1 MTRGLAVSAVVALL
15 VGVVGCS
22 ERAAPVQETAEL
34 NQARAS
40 QNLKGVLDRFTTA
53 ILKEFPELA
62 TSLAVSEDVAGGKYS
77 DRLVDLSPE
86 SVARRAQLV
95 RNTRQELAQIDRAQL
110 SAADA
115 CDIRRLGR
123 ASGLRDRCTEIWTW
137 RLPSLG
143 GTDTVRRDADPR
155 GVRRHP

>member
-1 MTRGLAVSAVVALL
+1 MTRGLAVSTVVALL

-40 QNLKGVLDRFTTA
+40 QDLKGVLDRFTTA
-53 ILKEFPELA
+53 ILKEFPDLA
-62 TSLAVSEDVAGGKYS
+62 TSLGVSEDVAGGKYS
-77 DRLVDLSPE
+77 DRLVDLAPE

-95 RNTRQELAQIDRAQL
+95 RNTRQELAQIDRARL

-115 CDIRRLGR
+115 VTYDVLVAHLDYAIAAQKFGLG
-123 ASGLRDRCTEIWTW
+123 DYHPW
-137 RLPSLG
+137 G
-143 GTDTVRRDADPR
+143 G
-155 GVRRHP
+155 RHRTS